1 MCTRACSAFGYWA
14 RNEAVARDQAQS
26 AEQPPAL
33 VAGTTRVLRV
43 SSSGVG
49 QMKGLVG
56 NVPRASRRGRT
67 LIAHVSQKG
76 SDVSGMFIHAL
87 GV

>member
-1 MCTRACSAFGYWA
+1 MLCLQLLGPQRGKGSGPVSRTA
-14 RNEAVARDQAQS
+14 
-26 AEQPPAL
+26 PAP
-33 VAGTTRVLRV
+33 VAGTARVLRV

-49 QMKGLVG
+49 QMKRLVG

-67 LIAHVSQKG
+67 LLAHVSQKD
-76 SDVSGMFIHAL
+76 SNVSRMFIHAL